1 MSSVNDLGGPE
12 TSGLPDRAQSP
23 PPQAAR
29 EAGGPWNIADAG
41 PDYSP
46 DPTRPLGG
54 LVTFHYL
61 RGAVRRRALRCVL
74 FGLAGLLL
82 AAGFLAVSP
91 PTATTTLLLTRVAKN
106 DGSSPMATDLSLLT
120 TREVAETTI
129 GALGL
134 TMSPDDLLASVHAV
148 TSTSPDVLQLTMTGP
163 TTAEAVRRLGRFS
176 QDYLDFRA
184 HQVLAQ
190 SDALVE
196 GYQHRIQDLQSQV
209 DGLNSGSSNWGRAAG
224 RPPTG

>member
-1 MSSVNDLGGPE
+1 ME
-12 TSGLPDRAQSP
+12 F
-23 PPQAAR
+23 
-29 EAGGPWNIADAG
+29 ADAG

-120 TREVAETTI
+120 TREVAVTTI

-134 TMSPDDLLASVHAV
+134 TMSPDDLLASVHPV

-184 HQVLAQ
+184 RQVLAQ
-190 SDALVE
+190 SDARSRVTSTAS
-196 GYQHRIQDLQSQV
+196 RTCSRRSTRSIR
-209 DGLNSGSSNWGRAAG
+209 GSSSWGRAAG
-224 RPPTG
+224 RPPTD